1 MIEIVIATDDNYVQH
16 CGVVMS
22 SVVCNAAPDTKIRF
36 HIISDGLIYENLQKF
51 QSYAND
57 NTEVRFVY
65 VDPDDFRNCPLPEG
79 IGISQAT
86 YYRLKMAELLPDLD
100 KALYL
105 DCDVIVRRDL
115 TDLWETDIS
124 GYDAAGVPD
133 GIDPQESARRT
144 GLPPVQGFYSNAG
157 VMLIN
162 LKRWR
167 KANLQEKFFRFIEE
181 NYSRINFPD
190 QDVLNYCLQ
199 GNILQL
205 PTVWNVQYFV
215 FADRTDG
222 SKETLALLHN
232 AAILHFIT
240 TSKPWSF
247 YNQHPMRGEYLTYLL
262 KSPWSLNAWQILL
275 KFLLTFLCCYRKTIF
290 CNRLKILGMTI
301 VKAVKNK
308 ENLIFIHLFNLPF
321 PIWIINRKQEANQ
334 R

>member
-22 SVVCNAAPDTKIRF
+22 SIVSNAKPDTQIRF

-51 QSYAND
+51 QSYAD
-57 NTEVRFVY
+57 EKTEVHFVY
-65 VDPDDFRNCPLPEG
+65 VDPDEFRQCPLPEG

-86 YYRLKMAELLPDLD
+86 YYRLKMAELLPELD

-124 GYDAAGVPD
+124 QFYAAGVPD
-133 GIDPQESARRT
+133 GITPDESARRT

-162 LKRWR
+162 LKYWR
-167 KANLQEKFFRFIEE
+167 KDRLQDRFFQFIEE

-199 GNILQL
+199 GRILQL
-205 PTVWNVQYFV
+205 SSLWNVQYFV

-222 SKETLALLHN
+222 SAETLETLRN

-247 YNQHPMRGEYLTYLL
+247 YNQHPMRGEYLKYLL
-262 KSPWSLNAWQILL
+262 KSPWSFNAWLIVL

-290 CNRLKILGMTI
+290 CNRIKVCGLTL
-301 VKAVKNK
+301 VKAVKNR

-321 PIWIINRKQEANQ
+321 PIWIINRSK
-334 R
+334 